1 MKPMSQ
7 AMWRFLERTHCPS
20 RHSSPKPSSM
30 CLSRMPDSESQSCL
44 KHSVVYLGQQN
55 FAIDKQE
62 CTQLS
67 ILIVQLQIWVFIS
80 QETLCVNGRRSFS
93 ERPPKE
99 ISSWPTEHPRSMFP
113 RNKQGFGGC
122 QGLMSQTVPLS
133 LSPHSFISPVM

>member
-1 MKPMSQ
+1 MKHTSQ
-7 AMWRFLERTHCPS
+7 VMWRFLERTPCPS

-30 CLSRMPDSESQSCL
+30 CLSRMPDSESQCCL
-44 KHSVVYLGQQN
+44 KHLVVYLGQQN

-67 ILIVQLQIWVFIS
+67 ILTVQLQIRVFMS
-80 QETLCVNGRRSFS
+80 QETLRVDGRRSFS
-93 ERPPKE
+93 EKPPKE
-99 ISSWPTEHPRSMFP
+99 ISSWPTENPRSVFP
-113 RNKQGFGGC
+113 WGRQGFGGC